1 MSLLL
6 SDKVWVML
14 SEVAKRGIYPTHSAK
29 LGIYRLPVDIV
40 GQSEVNGIMSELK
53 PHGYV
58 LDTYAD
64 RIFVTFK
71 WIEKGFDIYTN
82 SEQSAE
88 LNVTVEI
95 VIGEV
100 LDIIYQIKPLET
112 FGDFYWIRNYRQ
124 KADHNAKIIID
135 NIIRNTKI
143 GQKLITYYQKI
154 QKLSQAE
161 SIKKLESITP
171 LANALKNLYVSTGIG
186 YIVSHM
192 TYINRNSILLPGY
205 STDGL
210 DNSNQL
216 FIPARIGYEFKVFN
230 KYDQPSFK
238 IDIGYQ
244 YNFVLGDNL
253 DGFTAGASK
262 DAFSQITLGF
272 KFALGG
278 MTSYRKQISY

>member
-6 SDKVWVML
+6 SDKVWIML

-29 LGIYRLPVDIV
+29 LGIYRLPVDII

-53 PHGYV
+53 TYGYV

-71 WIEKGFDIYTN
+71 WIEKGFDIYSN
-82 SEQSAE
+82 REQSAE

-112 FGDFYWIRNYRQ
+112 FGDLYWIKNYRQ

-154 QKLSQAE
+154 QKLNQDE

-171 LANALKNLYVSTGIG
+171 LANTQKNLKEEKKTLMSQSVIAAIG
-186 YIVSHM
+186 
-192 TYINRNSILLPGY
+192 
-205 STDGL
+205 
-210 DNSNQL
+210 
-216 FIPARIGYEFKVFN
+216 
-230 KYDQPSFK
+230 KYDIVPDKFLATMIEISFLK
-238 IDIGYQ
+238 
-244 YNFVLGDNL
+244 FTNL
-253 DGFTAGASK
+253 STMHWRPEK
-262 DAFSQITLGF
+262 
-272 KFALGG
+272 
-278 MTSYRKQISY
+278 

>member
-1 MSLLL
+1 ML

-29 LGIYRLPVDIV
+29 LGIYRLPVDII
-40 GQSEVNGIMSELK
+40 GQSEVNGIISELK
-53 PHGYV
+53 TQGYV

-82 SEQSAE
+82 TEQSAE

-154 QKLSQAE
+154 QKLSHDD

-171 LANALKNLYVSTGIG
+171 LANAQKNLREEKKPLV
-186 YIVSHM
+186 
-192 TYINRNSILLPGY
+192 
-205 STDGL
+205 
-210 DNSNQL
+210 NQPTT
-216 FIPARIGYEFKVFN
+216 I
-230 KYDQPSFK
+230 
-238 IDIGYQ
+238 
-244 YNFVLGDNL
+244 
-253 DGFTAGASK
+253 TAGKPSGESLTQDQAVAIPSPVPASK
-262 DAFSQITLGF
+262 TAKLSENTTIQLTGTGTDHQAADGPIDTGF
-272 KFALGG
+272 KSKRQSVGKYQGIQVWGPYDAPGQLGIWG
-278 MTSYRKQISY
+278 